1 MLVSRDVFLVEVP
14 EQAQGVLG
22 RPVPEQGV
30 MPALVPAQVPVP
42 DPPPR
47 PPAPD
52 PAPPAPVP
60 PEWGPFDLESNRET
74 DKVESF
80 ADDKTAT
87 FKATRAGLSAICKIL
102 KNFAL
107 FSGLRCNLEKVQL
120 CMWVTRGPPHT
131 ILGILTSR

>member
-1 MLVSRDVFLVEVP
+1 MFPLEVP

-42 DPPPR
+42 DPPPGL
-47 PPAPD
+47 PALD

-87 FKATRAGLSAICKIL
+87 FKATRAGLLATCEIL
-102 KNFAL
+102 ENLAL
-107 FSGLRCNLEKVQL
+107 FSGIRCN
-120 CMWVTRGPPHT
+120 
-131 ILGILTSR
+131 